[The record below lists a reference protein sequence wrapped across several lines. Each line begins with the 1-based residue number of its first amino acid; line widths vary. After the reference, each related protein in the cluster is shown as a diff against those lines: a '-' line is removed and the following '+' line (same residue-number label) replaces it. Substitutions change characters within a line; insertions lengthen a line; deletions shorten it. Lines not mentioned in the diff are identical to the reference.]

1 MSAHGE
7 QEQDEYGA
15 ALLDQMIAYE
25 SGEMEDD
32 EEVLDFFQNL
42 VDSGVAWQLQGHYGR
57 TARALINAGLIN
69 DVTDTEG
76 ATT

>member
-15 ALLDQMIAYE
+15 ALIDQMVAYE